1 MDKNEQ
7 RRRAET
13 FRKLHRAPPTLLLPN
28 AWDAVSAGIFAK
40 AGYSAIATTSGGVA
54 WALGFG
60 DGEQT
65 PWPEVVAATA
75 RIVAAVD
82 LPVTADIEAGY
93 GETPDAV
100 ARHVVEIAE
109 TGAVGVNLED
119 GAARWP
125 GGIRPAEDAAA
136 RIRAARQA
144 VTAAGLDLV
153 INARID
159 VFLHGTGDAASR
171 LDEAVRRGKAY
182 LAAGADCLYPFGL
195 IDLDLIVKLTRALGA
210 PVNIVGRAGT
220 PPLAALEKAGVARVS
235 IASGATLVAMSTVQA
250 LATELRAKGDFAIL
264 DHPMTRAEA
273 QQLFAKPK
281 G

>member
-7 RRRAET
+7 RRRTET

-28 AWDAVSAGIFAK
+28 AWDAMSAGIFAK
-40 AGYSAIATTSGGVA
+40 AGYPAIATTSGGVA
-54 WALGFG
+54 WALGFA

-75 RIVAAVD
+75 RIVSAVD
-82 LPVTADIEAGY
+82 VPVTADIEAGY

-100 ARHVVEIAE
+100 ARHVVEIAA

-119 GAARWP
+119 GAARLP
-125 GGIRPAEDAAA
+125 GGLRPAEDAAA

-144 VTAAGLDLV
+144 VTEAGLDLV

-159 VFLHGTGDAASR
+159 VFLHGSGDAASR

-195 IDLDLIVKLTRALGA
+195 IDLDIIAKLTPALGA

-235 IASGATLVAMSTVQA
+235 IASGATLVALSTLQR
-250 LATELRAKGDFAIL
+250 LATDLRAKGDFGML

-273 QQLFAKPK
+273 QQLFATPK